1 MRFNLCSRSI
11 DFSTNLNLFKRVKLK
26 MWEKIKPKLRDL
38 HLHIV
43 CMWQSCPRQHLSPPQ
58 STSTPNY
65 GSLALYNC
73 ILKKCHGQ
81 DKLILSLKASH
92 ATPAIL
98 LLRASFI
105 IIHWKISG
113 TICGPDRYSLN
124 PLMRIIAS
132 LNI

>member
-1 MRFNLCSRSI
+1 MGENKARFYELSLNVPKVWRCCSV
-11 DFSTNLNLFKRVKLK
+11 RVLKL
-26 MWEKIKPKLRDL
+26 LDL
-38 HLHIV
+38 HLQIV